1 MRRRASRAGCAKGGG
16 KSEKSPRLGPR
27 EFSVPGPLGRIGP
40 GRRLL
45 RKLLLGIAAG
55 DFERARR
62 MLALGLQAGR
72 PAQAFADAD
81 DVVVARAEPL
91 VGVLVGVAG
100 FVERRADTFERSRES
115 H

>member
-1 MRRRASRAGCAKGGG
+1 
-16 KSEKSPRLGPR
+16 
-27 EFSVPGPLGRIGP
+27 
-40 GRRLL
+40 
-45 RKLLLGIAAG
+45 
-55 DFERARR
+55 

-100 FVERRADTFERSRES
+100 LVERRADTFERSRES